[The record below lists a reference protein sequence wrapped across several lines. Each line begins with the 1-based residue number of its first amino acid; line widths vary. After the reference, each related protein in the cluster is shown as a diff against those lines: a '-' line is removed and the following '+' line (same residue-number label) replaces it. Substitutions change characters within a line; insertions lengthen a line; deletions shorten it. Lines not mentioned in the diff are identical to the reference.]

1 MDIQNYCNDGV
12 RRRDRLLDAGR
23 AAELLR
29 TGEYAVL
36 SMVENRGGTPAGY
49 GIPVSF
55 VWDGGASVYIHC
67 APEGHKLGCLDAS
80 PGATLCVVGATR
92 VVPRGFTTEYE
103 SVLLRG
109 TVSRGLGEGERMEA
123 LRMIVGKYS
132 PGHEEVGMKYAAASF
147 HRTEVLRFTIESAS
161 GKCKRVAP

>member
-103 SVLLRG
+103 SVVMKCRAV
-109 TVSRGLGEGERMEA
+109 TGLDDDEKTRA
-123 LRMIVGKYS
+123 LRLLVAKLS
-132 PGHEEVGMKYAAASF
+132 PGHEELGMKYSQKSF
-147 HRTEVLRFTIESAS
+147 HRVEIIRLDVIEAS
-161 GKCKRVAP
+161 GKRKKVF

>member
-1 MDIQNYCNDGV
+1 MMDIHNYCNDGV

-29 TGEYAVL
+29 TGEHAVL

-67 APEGHKLGCLDAS
+67 APEG
-80 PGATLCVVGATR
+80 
-92 VVPRGFTTEYE
+92 
-103 SVLLRG
+103 
-109 TVSRGLGEGERMEA
+109 A
-123 LRMIVGKYS
+123 L
-132 PGHEEVGMKYAAASF
+132 
-147 HRTEVLRFTIESAS
+147 
-161 GKCKRVAP
+161 